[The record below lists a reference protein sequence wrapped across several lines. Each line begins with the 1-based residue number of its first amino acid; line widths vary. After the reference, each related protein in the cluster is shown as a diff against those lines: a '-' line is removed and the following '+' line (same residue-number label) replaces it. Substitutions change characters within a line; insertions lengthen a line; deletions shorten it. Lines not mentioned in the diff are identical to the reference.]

1 MKPLVFKDPHLH
13 LFKVHTAGAIKYI
26 SLRNWG
32 RAITT
37 LIVGERAELR
47 LNPNTAVFSASG
59 EARILRQDGRVDV
72 VELARQ
78 AGGSLLAIYDVP
90 NAEQRPQTGIRRR
103 ACHPP
108 RWLEPARPRVGP
120 VSFGPPTPSRIRSE
134 AGFFIGGPEL
144 PTGRRQPLVGLPR
157 APVDRRRAVALWWPP
172 ALKPCSGFKNARS
185 KDPQQ

>member
-103 ACHPP
+103 ACPSSELA
-108 RWLEPARPRVGP
+108 RTGPA
-120 VSFGPPTPSRIRSE
+120 S
-134 AGFFIGGPEL
+134 
-144 PTGRRQPLVGLPR
+144 
-157 APVDRRRAVALWWPP
+157 RRAGELRTPNPVPDPIRGGGFHRWTGTTHRKATTAGRIASSPGRQEASGCSMVA
-172 ALKPCSGFKNARS
+172 SGA
-185 KDPQQ
+185 